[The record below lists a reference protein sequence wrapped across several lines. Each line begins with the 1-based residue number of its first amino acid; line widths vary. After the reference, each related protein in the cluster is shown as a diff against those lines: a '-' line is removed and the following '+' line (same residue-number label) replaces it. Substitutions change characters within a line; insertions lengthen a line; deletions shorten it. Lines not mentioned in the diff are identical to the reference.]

1 MSFGEGV
8 DPGALGW
15 VRAELEETLK
25 QARQAL
31 EAYVEDPAD
40 TAQLQ
45 FCASYLHQVR
55 GTLQMLELY
64 GAAMLAE
71 EMERVVQALLE
82 DRVGQREDAY
92 EVLMRALLQLP
103 DYLER
108 LQAGGRD
115 LPVVLLPILNDLR
128 ATRGENLLSEN
139 ALFNPDLSVEVP
151 VEPAAPAPLPAPE
164 LAPRARSLRHMLQRG
179 LLAWYRGQD
188 GAAGLELMER
198 ALEGLQAACRP
209 GNATRLWWAARGVV
223 EALRDGGLETNVSLK
238 LLLGQLDRQVRRI
251 IEHGQDALEA
261 EPPVELLK
269 NLLYYVARASSRGP
283 LVSAIQEA
291 FRLGELLPDE
301 EELEAAREAL
311 SGHNRQLLE
320 TVAAAIREDL
330 GQVKDALDLIG
341 RTGRASEQALSD
353 MAEVL
358 RRVSDTLAMLGLG
371 AAREQVQAQIERL
384 EALREEGGRPD
395 PQALMDMADA
405 LLRVE
410 TSLEEGL
417 AARETRP
424 AGAEE
429 ERASAPLPEG
439 EFRAVQAAVVREA
452 TADLAKAKEAIVG
465 FIEAPWDHERLTHV
479 PALFREV
486 RGGLLMLGLG
496 RAAAALEAVDRYVRE
511 DLLERRVVPEKEALD
526 HLADAITAVEYYLE
540 AVSEGRTDR
549 DRILATAEA
558 AVAALGH
565 PVAPAEEAAAGEEVP
580 AAEGETPAEA
590 GAEPA
595 QAGEPAPADEAV
607 PDEETAAREADEPPA
622 VEEIELTAPGAVD
635 EAGEPVAGEGEAAA
649 EPGEEAASG
658 VEADDAGE
666 ALAGAA
672 AGDEAADEEAP
683 ADGPPEEEAR
693 GAAEAAAQPLH
704 APDTGEPLEVLAGE
718 VEPDILDIFIEE
730 AEEELATLRE
740 LVPRWRSNPDDRDA
754 LVTVRRAFHT
764 LKGSGRLVGAQ
775 VVGEFAWCFENM
787 LNRVIDGTIGTSPA
801 LLDLLDEALEVL
813 PQLIEQLRGGPAPQA
828 DVQSLLDRAHRLAK
842 GEAVEAGPP
851 AYAPVAE
858 EAAATVVEE
867 GAQAAA
873 AAEPAA
879 PAMDP
884 TLYEIFS
891 KESATHLAAVQD
903 FLDACAGGDEAACR
917 PTDALVRALHTLH
930 GSARMAGADAVAEV
944 AGLAERYVKAV
955 QARQVPLPPEGRE
968 ALAEAAGTIGRMVA
982 ALGPDGGPMPEAGTL
997 LERLGALHAREQ
1009 EALEA
1014 EETGEAAGATA
1025 SSGEKAAVGGTEG
1038 AHDDLLEIFLEEGA
1052 EILDTSEMLLHRW
1065 HQEHESPD
1073 VVRQLQRELHTLKG
1087 GARMAGIEAIGNLA
1101 HALESLFTA
1110 VADGHVPVSERLL
1123 DTVQRAFDAL
1133 HRMLEEAR
1141 AQRPVA
1147 AAEAILQEVEN
1158 VRLGTAALSDEN
1170 AAAVAGEEAAAGEA
1184 AEEAAEGGPAGGPE
1198 GEAGEAQEAVAAG
1211 GEARAEPPE
1220 PAAPPAEAG
1229 KEAGGGAEVV
1239 PLRPRGGEAEEREP
1253 GPPVERRARPR
1264 IHYET
1269 VRVRADL
1276 LDQLVNLAGEISIY
1290 RSRLEQQFGAFRF
1303 NLAELEQTVARLR
1316 EQLRRLEIE
1325 TEAQILATYQTE
1337 AGALRE
1343 DFDPLELDRYSAVQ
1357 ELSRALAES
1366 LNDLVSIQGLL
1377 ENLTRESETL
1387 LLQQSRVTTDLQEG
1401 LMRTRMVPFS
1411 GLVPRM
1417 RRIVRQ
1423 AAEELG
1429 KKAELSVSGAD
1440 AELDRTVLDRVTAPL
1455 EHMLRN
1461 AVSHG
1466 IEPPEERR
1474 RRGKD
1479 EVGRVHVAIAREGNE
1494 VVIRVSD
1501 DGAGMDLA
1509 AIRRKAVERGLLAP
1523 DARVDDDDLVRFI
1536 FESGFSTAAE
1546 VTQVAGRGVGM
1557 DVVNAEVKQLG
1568 GSLDIASRPG
1578 QGTTFTIRLPFTL
1591 AVSRALLV
1599 HVGEDVFAV
1608 PLASVEG
1615 VVRMERDTLER
1626 FYGEGGEGLTYEY
1639 AGNRYRVEYLGRLL
1653 GTCDPVLGGERA
1665 RFPVLLARAGE
1676 HRMALQV
1683 DAIMGARE
1691 IVVKSVGPQIAT
1703 VRGIAGAT
1711 ILGDGRVV
1719 LILDIGPLVRMGGTV
1734 TVHVP
1739 PAEEAAE
1746 EAQPTTV
1753 MVVDDS
1759 ITMRRVTARLLE
1771 RNQMQVVTAKDGVD
1785 ALAKLQETVPDVILL
1800 DIEMP
1805 RMDGYELATHI
1816 RNEERLRHIPIIMI
1830 TSRTGA
1836 KHRER
1841 AAEIGVDRYLGKPY
1855 QEAELLESI
1864 EAVLRE
1870 RHGHA

>member
-1 MSFGEGV
+1 M
-8 DPGALGW
+8 
-15 VRAELEETLK
+15 ET
-25 QARQAL
+25 
-31 EAYVEDPAD
+31 E
-40 TAQLQ
+40 
-45 FCASYLHQVR
+45 
-55 GTLQMLELY
+55 
-64 GAAMLAE
+64 
-71 EMERVVQALLE
+71 
-82 DRVGQREDAY
+82 
-92 EVLMRALLQLP
+92 
-103 DYLER
+103 
-108 LQAGGRD
+108 
-115 LPVVLLPILNDLR
+115 
-128 ATRGENLLSEN
+128 
-139 ALFNPDLSVEVP
+139 
-151 VEPAAPAPLPAPE
+151 
-164 LAPRARSLRHMLQRG
+164 
-179 LLAWYRGQD
+179 
-188 GAAGLELMER
+188 
-198 ALEGLQAACRP
+198 
-209 GNATRLWWAARGVV
+209 
-223 EALRDGGLETNVSLK
+223 
-238 LLLGQLDRQVRRI
+238 
-251 IEHGQDALEA
+251 
-261 EPPVELLK
+261 
-269 NLLYYVARASSRGP
+269 
-283 LVSAIQEA
+283 
-291 FRLGELLPDE
+291 
-301 EELEAAREAL
+301 
-311 SGHNRQLLE
+311 
-320 TVAAAIREDL
+320 
-330 GQVKDALDLIG
+330 
-341 RTGRASEQALSD
+341 
-353 MAEVL
+353 
-358 RRVSDTLAMLGLG
+358 
-371 AAREQVQAQIERL
+371 
-384 EALREEGGRPD
+384 
-395 PQALMDMADA
+395 
-405 LLRVE
+405 
-410 TSLEEGL
+410 
-417 AARETRP
+417 
-424 AGAEE
+424 
-429 ERASAPLPEG
+429 
-439 EFRAVQAAVVREA
+439 
-452 TADLAKAKEAIVG
+452 
-465 FIEAPWDHERLTHV
+465 
-479 PALFREV
+479 
-486 RGGLLMLGLG
+486 
-496 RAAAALEAVDRYVRE
+496 
-511 DLLERRVVPEKEALD
+511 
-526 HLADAITAVEYYLE
+526 
-540 AVSEGRTDR
+540 
-549 DRILATAEA
+549 
-558 AVAALGH
+558 
-565 PVAPAEEAAAGEEVP
+565 
-580 AAEGETPAEA
+580 
-590 GAEPA
+590 
-595 QAGEPAPADEAV
+595 
-607 PDEETAAREADEPPA
+607 
-622 VEEIELTAPGAVD
+622 
-635 EAGEPVAGEGEAAA
+635 
-649 EPGEEAASG
+649 
-658 VEADDAGE
+658 
-666 ALAGAA
+666 
-672 AGDEAADEEAP
+672 
-683 ADGPPEEEAR
+683 
-693 GAAEAAAQPLH
+693 GAAEAAAQPVR

-730 AEEELATLRE
+730 AEEELSTLRE
-740 LVPRWRSNPDDRDA
+740 LVPRWRDNPDDRDA

-787 LNRVIDGTIGTSPA
+787 LNRVIDGTIEASPA
-801 LLDLLDEALEVL
+801 LLGLLDEALEVL
-813 PQLIEQLRGGPAPQA
+813 PQLIEQLRGGPAPRA

-858 EAAATVVEE
+858 EAAATVESQE
-867 GAQAAA
+867 P
-873 AAEPAA
+873 AAEAAQPAA

-891 KESATHLAAVQD
+891 KESATHLAAVRA
-903 FLDACAGGDEAACR
+903 FLDGCADGDEAACR

-955 QARQVPLPPEGRE
+955 QARQAPLPPEGRE
-968 ALAEAAGTIGRMVA
+968 ALAEAAGLIGDMVA
-982 ALGPDGGPMPEAGTL
+982 ALGPEGGEMPDAGTL

-1014 EETGEAAGATA
+1014 AEAAAADETA
-1025 SSGEKAAVGGTEG
+1025 AGGESAPAEG
-1038 AHDDLLEIFLEEGA
+1038 AEAGGRDELLEIFLEEGA
-1052 EILDTSEMLLHRW
+1052 EILDSSEMLLHRW

-1123 DTVQRAFDAL
+1123 DTVQRAFDEL
-1133 HRMLEEAR
+1133 HRMLEDAR

-1158 VRLGTAALSDEN
+1158 VRLGTAALSDES
-1170 AAAVAGEEAAAGEA
+1170 AAAIAGEEADRDAR
-1184 AEEAAEGGPAGGPE
+1184 EEAAEGEPAAGPE
-1198 GEAGEAQEAVAAG
+1198 EEAGEAREAVAAG

-1220 PAAPPAEAG
+1220 PAAPAEEAG

-1239 PLRPRGGEAEEREP
+1239 PLRPRRAEEEREP
-1253 GPPVERRARPR
+1253 GPPPVERRARPR

-1290 RSRLEQQFGAFRF
+1290 RSRLEQQFGSFRF
-1303 NLAELEQTVARLR
+1303 NLTELEQTVTRLR

-1337 AGALRE
+1337 AGTLRE
-1343 DFDPLELDRYSAVQ
+1343 DFDPLELDRYSTVQ
-1357 ELSRALAES
+1357 QLSRALAES
-1366 LNDLVSIQGLL
+1366 VNDLVSIQGLL

-1429 KKAELSVSGAD
+1429 RKAELSVSGAD

-1479 EVGRVHVAIAREGNE
+1479 EVGRVHVAVAREGNE

-1501 DGAGMDLA
+1501 DGAGMDLE

-1523 DARVDDDDLVRFI
+1523 DAQVDDDDLVRFI

-1557 DVVNAEVKQLG
+1557 DVVNAEIKQLG

-1599 HVGEDVFAV
+1599 RVGEDVFAV

-1653 GTCDPVLGGERA
+1653 GTCEPVLGGERA
-1665 RFPVLLARAGE
+1665 RFPVLLVRAGE
-1676 HRMALQV
+1676 HRTALQV

-1746 EAQPTTV
+1746 EVRPTTV

-1771 RNQMQVVTAKDGVD
+1771 RNQMQVLTAKDGVD

-1816 RNEERLRHIPIIMI
+1816 RNEERLRDIPIIMI